1 MKKNYVLDTNIL
13 LHDPYAIFKFDD
25 NNVIIPIYVIEEVDQ
40 FKREG
45 SERGRNARQVVR
57 LLDELRENGGSLS
70 KGVEIK
76 SGGTLTV
83 NVPARRPELPSA
95 IDKAAMDNAILQTAF
110 DVREQDGGRP
120 TVFVTMDT
128 NLRIRAD
135 ALGMVAETYE
145 NQRVEP
151 QRLDT
156 GVTELEVSAEEI
168 DSFFQEGRLA
178 PQPHLIAGERGERSD
193 RSERSLGSVSNVA
206 AVGILT
212 ANLCVLLRDRG
223 NPSHTA
229 LGRYDGAKREI
240 IALRTPR
247 EGVIGIRPRNKEQSH
262 ALDLLLD
269 ENIRLVTLVGK
280 AGTGKTLLA
289 LAAGLKRTV
298 EDGMYTR
305 MLVSRP
311 VMPLGRDIG
320 FLPGDVDEKLNPWMQ
335 PIFDN
340 LEFLFSSGTRKGPR
354 AYAELLESGQLQ
366 VEPLT
371 YIRGRSL
378 PQQYIIVDEAQ
389 NLTPHEV
396 KTIITRSG
404 DGTKI
409 VLTGDPGQI
418 DNPYVDSASN
428 GLAVAADR
436 FRGEKVAAHIVLTR
450 GERSELAEIAA
461 NLL

>member
-13 LHDPYAIFKFDD
+13 LHDPNAIFRFDD

-45 SERGRNARQVVR
+45 SERGRNARHVVR
-57 LLDELRENGGSLS
+57 LLDDLRETGGSLS
-70 KGVEIK
+70 KGVKTK
-76 SGGTLTV
+76 SGGFLRV
-83 NVPARRPELPSA
+83 AIPNKRPELPTA
-95 IDKAAMDNAILQTAF
+95 IDKSAMDNAILQTAF
-110 DVREQDGGRP
+110 QVRDEDVSHP

-135 ALGMVAETYE
+135 ALGMLAETYE

-151 QRLDT
+151 KGNAEN
-156 GVTELEVSAEEI
+156 GVTEIEVSAEEI
-168 DSFFQEGRLA
+168 DSFFQDGSLA
-178 PQPHLIAGERGERSD
+178 PNASLIAPERGEKID
-193 RSERSLGSVSNVA
+193 RSANTNGDTGTR
-206 AVGILT
+206 GILT
-212 ANLCVLLRDRG
+212 ANLCVLLRDRA

-229 LGRYDGAKREI
+229 LGRYDATKREI
-240 IALRTPR
+240 IGLRTPR
-247 EGVIGIRPRNKEQSH
+247 EGLLGIRPRNKEQSH

-340 LEFLFSSGTRKGPR
+340 LEFLFSSGTKKGPR

-428 GLAVAADR
+428 ELSVAADR

-450 GERSELAEIAA
+450 GERSELAELAA

>member
-13 LHDPYAIFKFDD
+13 LHDPNAIFRFDD

-45 SERGRNARQVVR
+45 SERGRNARHIVR
-57 LLDELRENGGSLS
+57 LLDDLRETGGSLS
-70 KGVEIK
+70 KGVK
-76 SGGTLTV
+76 TKAGGFLRV
-83 NVPARRPELPSA
+83 AIPNSRPELPTA

-110 DVREQDGGRP
+110 QVRDEDITHP

-135 ALGMVAETYE
+135 ALGMLAETYE
-145 NQRVEP
+145 NQRVDTE
-151 QRLDT
+151 RTET

-168 DSFFQEGRLA
+168 DTFFQDGALSPNA
-178 PQPHLIAGERGERSD
+178 ALIAPEPGEKTERSANTNGD
-193 RSERSLGSVSNVA
+193 TGTR
-206 AVGILT
+206 GILT
-212 ANLCVLLRDRG
+212 ANLCVLLRDRA

-229 LGRYDGAKREI
+229 LGRYDATKRQI
-240 IALRTPR
+240 VGLRTPR
-247 EGVIGIRPRNKEQSH
+247 EGLLGIRPRNKEQSH

-269 ENIRLVTLVGK
+269 ESIRLVTLVGK

-289 LAAGLKRTV
+289 LAAGLKCTI
-298 EDGMYTR
+298 EDGTYTR

-320 FLPGDVDEKLNPWMQ
+320 FLPGTVDEKLNHWMQ

-340 LEFLFSSGTRKGPR
+340 LEFLFTSGTKKGPR

-418 DNPYVDSASN
+418 DNPYVDSQSN

-436 FRGEKVAAHIVLTR
+436 FRGQKIAAHIVMTR
-450 GERSELAEIAA
+450 GERSDLAEVAA